1 MTLTI
6 VIIYCLALSFIL
18 FYSFAQLHLV
28 FLYLRK
34 RKKHNFSAQER
45 NNSSIPDWP
54 YVTIQLP
61 IYNELYVVDRL
72 IDAVTRLD
80 YPKDRLEI
88 QMLDDSNDETT
99 DMISSK
105 IKSLESKNI
114 DIKLIR
120 RPDRVGYKAG
130 ALKYGLE
137 IAKGEFVAV
146 FDADFMP
153 SKDFLKKTIPHF
165 GHDKKLG
172 VVQTRWEHLNKDYSF
187 LTKLQAFGLDAHF
200 TIEQVGRNAGGH
212 FINFN
217 GTGGVWRKSCI
228 LDAGNWQADT
238 LTEDLD
244 LSYRAQ
250 RKGWKF
256 QYLEEVGAPAE
267 LPATMNALKSQQFR
281 WTKGAAENAKKN
293 LWKTLK
299 CNVSTGTKFH
309 SFFHLLNSTVFLCIM
324 MTALLSIPILII
336 KRHSPELQELS
347 KFAWLF
353 MISLVSLGSFYCI
366 SYFRL
371 TVTSLKSFLM
381 FLITFPLFL
390 SVSMGL
396 SLHNSIAVIEGYL
409 GIKTPFIRTPKFNL
423 IKNSDRWKGNKYLAR
438 NISLLTLLEGLL
450 SLYFLAG
457 IIMGFVFNDYGLL
470 AFHFLLFFGFGIVF
484 VYSVKHARFA

>member
-1 MTLTI
+1 MGITI
-6 VIIYCLALSFIL
+6 VIIYCLALIFIL

-28 FLYLRK
+28 YLYLTN
-34 RKKHNFSAQER
+34 RKKHNKKAELPIDNEDQQ
-45 NNSSIPDWP
+45 WP
-54 YVTIQLP
+54 FVTIQLP
-61 IYNELYVVDRL
+61 VFNELYVIDRL
-72 IDAVTRLD
+72 IDSISDLD
-80 YPKDRLEI
+80 YPKDRFEI

-99 DMISSK
+99 DLISKK
-105 IKSLESKNI
+105 ILSIESKGI
-114 DIKLIR
+114 DIQLIR
-120 RPDRVGYKAG
+120 RPDRIGYKAG

-137 IAKGEFVAV
+137 LAKGEFIAV
-146 FDADFMP
+146 FDADFLP
-153 SKDFLKKTIPHF
+153 RKNFLKKTIPHF
-165 GHDKKLG
+165 NENEKLG
-172 VVQTRWEHLNKDYSF
+172 VVQTRWEHINKDYSF

-200 TIEQVGRNAGGH
+200 TIEQVGRNSGGH

-228 LDAGNWQADT
+228 IDAGNWQADT

-250 RKGWKF
+250 GKGWKF

-293 LWKTLK
+293 LWKTLRSK
-299 CNVSTGTKFH
+299 TTAGTKFH

-324 MTALLSIPILII
+324 TTALLSIPILII
-336 KRHSPELQELS
+336 KRHSPELQEIS

-353 MISLVSLGSFYCI
+353 MISLVSLGSFYLI

-371 TVTSLKSFLM
+371 SVKSFKSFLK
-381 FLITFPLFL
+381 FLVTFPLFL

-423 IKNSDRWKGNKYLAR
+423 MKNSDKWRSNKYRAKS
-438 NISLLTLLEGLL
+438 ISWLTIFEGLL

-457 IIMGFVFNDYGLL
+457 IILGFLYNDYGLL
-470 AFHFLLFFGFGIVF
+470 AFHFMLFFGFGIVF
-484 VYSVKHARFA
+484 VYSVKHAKFA

>member
-1 MTLTI
+1 MDI
-6 VIIYCLALSFIL
+6 AIIIIYCLALLFIL
-18 FYSFAQLHLV
+18 FYSIAQLHLV
-28 FLYLRK
+28 FLYIKNR
-34 RKKHNFSAQER
+34 RKHNNKVNSVSQEVQ
-45 NNSSIPDWP
+45 WP
-54 YVTIQLP
+54 KVTVQLP
-61 IYNELYVVDRL
+61 VFNELYVVERL
-72 IDAVTRLD
+72 IDSVAALE
-80 YPKDRLEI
+80 YPKDKFEI
-88 QMLDDSNDETT
+88 QILDDSTDETT
-99 DMISSK
+99 AIIKKKIEDISGQG
-105 IKSLESKNI
+105 L

-130 ALKYGLE
+130 ALKYGLD
-137 IAKGEFVAV
+137 IANGEFLAV
-146 FDADFMP
+146 FDADFLP
-153 SKDFLKKTIPHF
+153 TSDFLKKTIPHF
-165 GHDKKLG
+165 LENEKLG

-200 TIEQVGRNAGGH
+200 TIEQVGRNSGGH

-217 GTGGVWRKSCI
+217 GTGGVWRKECI
-228 LDAGNWQADT
+228 IDAGNWQADT

-256 QYLEEVGAPAE
+256 RYLEEVGAPAE

-293 LWKTLK
+293 LWSTLK
-299 CNVSTGTKFH
+299 TKLSFGTKMH

-324 MTALLSIPILII
+324 TTAILSIPIIFI
-336 KRHSPELQELS
+336 KRYSPELQEVS

-353 MISLVSLGSFYCI
+353 MISMVSLGTFYLI

-371 TVTSLKSFLM
+371 SVKSFHS
-381 FLITFPLFL
+381 FLNFLLTFPLFL

-409 GIKTPFIRTPKFNL
+409 GIKTPFIRTPKFN
-423 IKNSDRWKGNKYLAR
+423 IVKSSDKWNSNKYLAK
-438 NISLLTLLEGLL
+438 NISFLTIMEGFL

-457 IIMGFVFNDYGLL
+457 IILGFVYEDYGLL
-470 AFHFLLFFGFGIVF
+470 AFHSMLFFGFGVVF
-484 VYSVKHARFA
+484 VYSIKHARFV